1 MAHLFV
7 NIDVPDIEAGARF
20 YVQAFELTVGRRLE
34 PDFIELLG
42 APVPLYL
49 IAAKEGSSPS
59 PHAKDKRTY
68 QRHWTPVHFDLI
80 VDDLEK
86 AMERVLAAGAQ
97 LDAGITKHVW
107 GRMAVFADPF
117 GHGFCLLQMSERG
130 YDALVDED
138 HAAGVAG
145 VTSEPDW

>member
-20 YVQAFELTVGRRLE
+20 YAQAFDLIVGRRLE

-42 APVPLYL
+42 AEVPLYL
-49 IAAKEGSSPS
+49 IAAKEGTSPS
-59 PHAKDKRTY
+59 PNVNGVRTY
-68 QRHWTPVHFDLI
+68 ERHWTPVHFDLI

-86 AMERVLAAGAQ
+86 AMARVQAAGAR
-97 LDAGITKHVW
+97 LDAGITEHVW

-130 YDALVDED
+130 YGALVDE
-138 HAAGVAG
+138 AEGTAGLTG
-145 VTSEPDW
+145 P